1 MELFPECFAC
11 AMRQALAAA
20 RLVSDDE
27 SFHYQ
32 CLIEAAKILTRV
44 ERDMAPPQMGEH
56 IYGMVRGLSGNP
68 DPFRE
73 QKKEQNRVV
82 EALLPWLRE
91 TVAAA
96 EDPMLMAIRLAIAG
110 NIVDPGAQESFDLE
124 RSVTEAVTGEASL
137 EAYPEFVE
145 SLDRAKTVLYIA
157 DNCGEIV
164 FDRVLVETMLSMR
177 DVDITLAVRGAPII
191 NDVTE
196 EDALQVGM
204 QDLCSIVSSG
214 SKMPGTFL
222 PRTSERFRGLFYS
235 ADLVI
240 SKGQGNWETLED
252 CDREVFFLFQVKCPV
267 VARVKECE
275 EGRPLLTRSTTSPS

>member
-1 MELFPECFAC
+1 MEFLPECFAC
-11 AMRQALAAA
+11 AMRQALSAA

-27 SFHYQ
+27 SFHYR
-32 CLIEAAKILTRV
+32 CLIEAAKILTGAQ
-44 ERDMAPPQMGEH
+44 RDMTPPQMGER
-56 IYGMVRGLSGNP
+56 IYGMVRRLSGNL
-68 DPFRE
+68 DPFGE

-96 EDPMLMAIRLAIAG
+96 GDPLLMAVRLAIAG

-124 RSVTEAVTGEASL
+124 RSVMEAVTGEAGL
-137 EAYPEFVE
+137 EAYPVFVE
-145 SLDRAKTVLYIA
+145 ALDRAKTVLYIA

-164 FDRVLVETMLSMR
+164 FDKVLIETIVHTR
-177 DVDITLAVRGAPII
+177 DVDITLAVRDVPII

-196 EDALQVGM
+196 EDARQVGM
-204 QDLCSIVSSG
+204 QDLCSIVPSG
-214 SKMPGTFL
+214 SKMPGTYL
-222 PRTSERFRGLFYS
+222 PRTSERFRDLFYS

-267 VARVKECE
+267 VARVKDCE
-275 EGRPLLTRSTTSPS
+275 EGRPLLTRSTP

>member
-1 MELFPECFAC
+1 MEFLPECFAC

-20 RLVSDDE
+20 RLVTDDQ
-27 SFHYQ
+27 SFHHR
-32 CLIEAAKILTRV
+32 CLIEAAEILTGA
-44 ERDMAPPQMGEH
+44 ERGMTPPQMGEH
-56 IYGMVRGLSGNP
+56 IYGMVRRLSGNP
-68 DPFRE
+68 DPFSEQKRE
-73 QKKEQNRVV
+73 QNQAV

-91 TVAAA
+91 TVDAAG
-96 EDPMLMAIRLAIAG
+96 DRLLMAVRLAIAG

-124 RSVTEAVTGEASL
+124 TSVMEAVTGEAGL
-137 EAYPEFVE
+137 EAYPAFAEA
-145 SLDRAKTVLYIA
+145 LDRAATVLFIA

-204 QDLCSIVSSG
+204 QELCTIISSG
-214 SKMPGTFL
+214 SEMPGTFL
-222 PRTSERFRGLFYS
+222 PDTNEQFRELFYS
-235 ADLVI
+235 ADMVI

-267 VARVKECE
+267 VAKVKCCP
-275 EGRPLLTRSTTSPS
+275 EGCPLLTRSTP